1 MKYLIPC
8 VVLFP
13 LLSSCTVIQEDF
25 YQPEYLGP
33 APRVEVTP
41 SYPQGHYHRHYNQR
55 YHSNNRYYSAP
66 RGKVHYE
73 HAKTQGHAAV
83 VTPPPSHARVEVQK
97 NVHGHNANNGQVHG
111 HAHDNGN
118 VHSHP
123 DSSNVHGHDTSNPE
137 EQKKI
142 HGHS

>member
-8 VVLFP
+8 ALLFP

-55 YHSNNRYYSAP
+55 YHNNNRYYSAP
-66 RGKVHYE
+66 RGKVYYE
-73 HAKTQGHAAV
+73 HAKTQGHAVV
-83 VTPPPSHARVEVQK
+83 VTPPSPQARVEVQN

-111 HAHDNGN
+111 HTHDNGN
-118 VHSHP
+118 AHNHP
-123 DSSNVHGHDTSNPE
+123 DSSNVHGHDSSNPE

-142 HGHS
+142 HDHG